1 MTDRKKKNPGA
12 RGGASGAGKPVQ
24 SAAEGEGK
32 LARKKRVVT
41 LTVNPHDPV
50 AASVTIAVSGRVL
63 WALERLLEAGC
74 KGCTPITKPAP
85 RWAAY
90 VHTLR
95 GLGVPVETIHEEHEG
110 EFPGTHARYVLCATV
125 TPETEG
131 GKFDGETV

>member
-1 MTDRKKKNPGA
+1 MTDRKKNPGA
-12 RGGASGAGKPVQ
+12 RGGASGARKPVQ
-24 SAAEGEGK
+24 STAKGKSK
-32 LARKKRVVT
+32 LARKKRAVT
-41 LTVNPHDPV
+41 LAVTPNDKHLAQIKITVC
-50 AASVTIAVSGRVL
+50 GRTL
-63 WALERLLEAGC
+63 WALEGLAVAGPR
-74 KGCTPITKPAP
+74 GVAPITKPGP

-131 GKFDGETV
+131 GASNGETL

>member
-1 MTDRKKKNPGA
+1 MTSRKKNPGA

-24 SAAEGEGK
+24 SAAEGKTK
-32 LARKKRVVT
+32 LARKKRAVT
-41 LTVNPHDPV
+41 LTVTPHGSEV
-50 AASVTIAVSGRVL
+50 APVTIAVCGRVL
-63 WALERLLEAGC
+63 WALERLAEAGL

-95 GLGVPVETIHEEHEG
+95 GLGVPIETIHEEHAG
-110 EFPGTHARYVLCATV
+110 DFPGTHARYVLRATV

-131 GKFDGETV
+131 GASDGKVI